1 VSDPL
6 AAIDDG
12 RTALSEEDQQGL
24 LPTYIATRGE
34 LADAEQR
41 NIAQALL
48 RRAPPTHILLED
60 RYLRGLHKAMFGQV
74 WAWAGTYRIRETDIG
89 IDPTQISVEVRSL
102 VDDAQVWV
110 ECATYEPDELA
121 ARFHHRI
128 VTVRPFPNGNG
139 RHGRVA
145 ADYLISAL
153 SRARFSW
160 GAGLDAST
168 ELLRGTYH
176 QALHEADLGNIA
188 ELLAFARS

>member
-6 AAIDDG
+6 VPIHDG

-48 RRAPPTHILLED
+48 RREPKTQVLLDD

-74 WAWAGTYRIRETDIG
+74 WAWAGTYRLRETNIG

-102 VDDAQVWV
+102 VDDARVWV
-110 ECATYEPDELA
+110 ESSSYEPDELA
-121 ARFHHRI
+121 VRFHHRI
-128 VTVRPFPNGNG
+128 VTIHPFPNGNG

-145 ADYLISAL
+145 ADYLVSAL
-153 SRARFSW
+153 GRVRFSW
-160 GAGLDAST
+160 GIRLDGST

-176 QALHEADLGNIA
+176 QALHGADRGNIA
-188 ELLAFARS
+188 DLLAFARS